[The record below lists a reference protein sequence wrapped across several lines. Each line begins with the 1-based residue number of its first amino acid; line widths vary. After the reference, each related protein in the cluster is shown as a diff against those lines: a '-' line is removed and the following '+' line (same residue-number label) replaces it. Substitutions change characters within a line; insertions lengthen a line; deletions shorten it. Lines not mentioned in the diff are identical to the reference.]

1 MAKTY
6 RINDIFYSLQGE
18 GRQTGKAAVFVRFSG
33 CNLSCPFCDTDFN
46 DYREMTA
53 EELLAAMSDFPARY
67 VVLTGGEP
75 TLQVTE
81 SLIEQFHQAGFTVAM
96 ETNGTNPLPANL
108 DWSTVSPKGEVAVRR
123 CNELK
128 ILFGAGGQM
137 RPMVLP
143 RTEADYYY
151 LQPCDTGNAE
161 RNREVTRQCVEYI
174 KKHPQWH
181 LSLQTHKFIH
191 IQ

>member
-1 MAKTY
+1 MGDNAQCIYCPNET
-6 RINDIFYSLQGE
+6 
-18 GRQTGKAAVFVRFSG
+18 
-33 CNLSCPFCDTDFN
+33 NLTIKDAMKMS
-46 DYREMTA
+46 MT
-53 EELLAAMSDFPARY
+53 SKYWR
-67 VVLTGGEP
+67 
-75 TLQVTE
+75 
-81 SLIEQFHQAGFTVAM
+81 AM

-151 LQPCDTGNAE
+151 LQPCDTGDDAQ
-161 RNREVTRQCVEYI
+161 NRLILQACVEFI
-174 KKHPQWH
+174 KANPKWR
-181 LSLQTHKFIH
+181 LSLQTHKLAGFK
-191 IQ
+191 